1 MNFEGFTASQLKYET
16 RTKYNSNKENPT
28 KIFRTSFKQNDKK
41 TGKMSVKR
49 LTKWANDMKKYYAN
63 SIKDSN
69 VNITFKI
76 NGAGSGKMMAMKNFI
91 NARDKEEIKNIAE
104 YFDDFDWYNNH

>member
-1 MNFEGFTASQLKYET
+1 MNFEGFTASQFKYET

-63 SIKDSN
+63 SIKDN
-69 VNITFKI
+69 MLILFLK
-76 NGAGSGKMMAMKNFI
+76 
-91 NARDKEEIKNIAE
+91 
-104 YFDDFDWYNNH
+104 